1 LANSSWKRRGVSS
14 WKRRGAFLR
23 LWKNKEKKSLWTNG
37 RKEQGKRRKGL
48 IFPCSN
54 KKGVDMKK
62 RMAKKE

>member
-1 LANSSWKRRGVSS
+1 LEKKGSV
-14 WKRRGAFLR
+14 LR
-23 LWKNKEKKSLWTNG
+23 LWKNKEKKSLWLND